1 MHTKKNATFLLNV
14 VISML
19 ILAYI
24 TFVTVYEQILTQNNG
39 FFNVII
45 YGVVLILVFIFI
57 TLFVRILTFRNNAD
71 VSPILSVLKV
81 IGVIGL
87 FALFVFLRLRYTS
100 SVSPNESPL
109 YNTARY
115 IINGQLDQA
124 KNIHSHII
132 AYPADFVYA
141 YFLSN
146 IFSIAGLNEGVYIAV
161 NISMLIITALFVF
174 LSVRLI
180 STEACSVLALL
191 IMLFMPNNG
200 YLVYSYNSELF
211 VAAAFSVSLYLYLLL
226 IYKRFKKPQIARV
239 IALLCGV
246 LAGIAISSEPVI
258 LLGFITLTFWVF
270 SAKRQSVFSTVIP
283 LVISLIEVIISLIL
297 KSLMIGVSFF
307 DTLKGFFLCFVP
319 SVIRV
324 NEAEFSFSSMFSA
337 LTQRLNNPN
346 KFLDDNSYFLSN
358 VNGGVVSSDQALWLN
373 VLDQF
378 IYLFVL
384 ILCVLCIVYII
395 RVSYDKILPLYS
407 VMIVLF
413 LGQLLGGINEVN
425 YLYFIIV
432 LIIIGSTTSYYMYF
446 NHHPNVALLLTNEA
460 IRQENM
466 LVEEAESSDENA
478 DEPEDN
484 DILIRRARA
493 LIFIGEDEELYKQI
507 KLEERANRANS
518 KVAATIIKTGINEE
532 GEYNF
537 ESQDIEYFDEPDEQI
552 KVKPVHEVIAIPAT
566 RPVEVV
572 KPILADDYENEEG
585 EAETTNINSSTQ
597 ANINEESKVSSDAK
611 PTDVIE
617 KAPVQPEGFIFRKKE
632 GKPVE
637 NEEPKGKQKKARN
650 IEKEPKVKYKND
662 KKRKSLDEIK
672 PGEPLPNP
680 LKGPA
685 PSNKK
690 QVDFDFD
697 VTDKDDFDF

>member
-1 MHTKKNATFLLNV
+1 MHTKKNAAFLLNV

-57 TLFVRILTFRNNAD
+57 TLFVRILTFKNNAE

-100 SVSPNESPL
+100 SVSPNESAL
-109 YNTARY
+109 YNTAKY

-132 AYPADFVYA
+132 SYPADFVYA

-246 LAGIAISSEPVI
+246 FAGIAISSEPVI
-258 LLGFITLTFWVF
+258 LLGFIALTFWVF
-270 SAKRQSVFSTVIP
+270 SAKRQTVFSTVIP

-307 DTLKGFFLCFVP
+307 DNLKGFFLCFVP

-324 NEAEFSFSSMFSA
+324 NESVFSLSGMFSA
-337 LTQRLNNPN
+337 LTARLNNPN

-358 VNGGVVSSDQALWLN
+358 ANGGVVSSDQALWLN

-395 RVSYDKILPLYS
+395 RVTYDKILPLYS
-407 VMIVLF
+407 VMIALF
-413 LGQLLGGINEVN
+413 LGQLLGGMNEVS
-425 YLYFIIV
+425 YLYFICV
-432 LIIIGSTTSYYMYF
+432 LTIIGSTTSYYMYF
-446 NHHPNVALLLTNEA
+446 NHHPNIALMLTNEA

-466 LVEEAESSDENA
+466 LAEEIESKE
-478 DEPEDN
+478 EQEDSKEN
-484 DILIRRARA
+484 DIYIRRARA
-493 LIFIGEDEELYKQI
+493 LIFVGEDDELYRHI

-518 KVAATIIKTGINEE
+518 KIAATIIKTGINEE
-532 GEYNF
+532 GEYDF
-537 ESQDIEYFDEPDEQI
+537 ESQDVEYFDEPDEQI
-552 KVKPVHEVIAIPAT
+552 EVKPVHEVKAIPAT

-572 KPILADDYENEEG
+572 KPVLADDYVNEQS
-585 EAETTNINSSTQ
+585 EAYSK
-597 ANINEESKVSSDAK
+597 ESDSGDTSIDEK
-611 PTDVIE
+611 PRLSADSKPADYTEAHI
-617 KAPVQPEGFIFRKKE
+617 QPEGFIFRKKE
-632 GKPVE
+632 AKPVE
-637 NEEPKGKQKKARN
+637 NEELKGKQKKVKN
-650 IEKEPKVKYKND
+650 IEKETKGKLKKD
-662 KKRKSLDEIK
+662 KKTKSLDEIK

-680 LKGPA
+680 LQGPP

-690 QVDFDFD
+690 PVDFDFD

>member
-1 MHTKKNATFLLNV
+1 MHTKKNATFLINV

-24 TFVTVYEQILTQNNG
+24 TFITVYEQILTQNNG

-57 TLFVRILTFRNNAD
+57 TLFVRILTFKNNSE

-100 SVSPNESPL
+100 SVSPSESPL
-109 YNTARY
+109 YNSARY
-115 IINGQLDQA
+115 IVNGQLDQA
-124 KNIHSHII
+124 KNVFSHII

-146 IFSIAGLNEGVYIAV
+146 IFSLAGLNEGVYIVV
-161 NISMLIITALFVF
+161 NISMLIVSALFVF

-211 VAAAFSVSLYLYLLL
+211 VSAAFSVSLYLYLLL
-226 IYKRFKKPQIARV
+226 IYKRFRKPAFARV
-239 IALLCGV
+239 VALLCGV
-246 LAGIAISSEPVI
+246 FSGIAISSEPVI
-258 LLGFITLTFWVF
+258 LLGFITLTIWVF
-270 SAKRQSVFSTVIP
+270 SAKRQNVFTSVIP
-283 LVISLIEVIISLIL
+283 LIISIIEVIISLIL

-307 DTLKGFFLCFVP
+307 DTLKGYLLCFVP

-324 NEAEFSFSSMFSA
+324 NEAEFSFSSMFSTVTA
-337 LTQRLNNPN
+337 RLNNPN

-358 VNGGVVSSDQALWLN
+358 ANGGVVSSDQALWLN

-395 RVSYDKILPLYS
+395 RVTYDKILPLYS
-407 VMIVLF
+407 VMIALF
-413 LGQLLGGINEVN
+413 FGQLLGGMNDVS
-425 YLYFIIV
+425 YLYFITV

-446 NHHPNVALLLTNEA
+446 NHHPNVALMLTNEA

-466 LVEEAESSDENA
+466 LVEESETSE
-478 DEPEDN
+478 EKEEDKEEN
-484 DILIRRARA
+484 DIYLRRARA
-493 LIFIGEDEELYKQI
+493 LIFIGEDEDLYRQI

-518 KVAATIIKTGINEE
+518 PIAATVIKTGINEE
-532 GEYNF
+532 GEYDF
-537 ESQDIEYFDEPDEQI
+537 KSQDVEYFDEPDEKI
-552 KVKPVHEVIAIPAT
+552 LVKPVHEVKTIPAT
-566 RPVEVV
+566 RPVDVV
-572 KPILADDYENEEG
+572 KPVLADDYLNEQSENDSNKQSENHSKESDLS
-585 EAETTNINSSTQ
+585 INLSDKTD
-597 ANINEESKVSSDAK
+597 IKESEPIK
-611 PTDVIE
+611 E
-617 KAPVQPEGFIFRKKE
+617 PVKPEGFIFRKKE
-632 GKPVE
+632 SKPL
-637 NEEPKGKQKKARN
+637 
-650 IEKEPKVKYKND
+650 D
-662 KKRKSLDEIK
+662 KIK

-690 QVDFDFD
+690 PVDFDFD
-697 VTDKDDFDF
+697 SSDKDDFDF